1 MNLIEQQSLL
11 RGMPDDALKQ
21 AIQTQAGSIP
31 PYLVLTEVQRRK
43 TARDRFSAMD
53 ANQKAANTVAEE
65 LMGGSLPPQ
74 SAMPMPSGIEGALA
88 APMAPGAPS
97 GLEAAMAG
105 PQQTSFATGGMV
117 GYAPGGSVTLQDIL
131 AKLSGYGSDQEQAK
145 QDAITAALLQA
156 SAAMLGNGSSNTF
169 KNIGAGF
176 AAGAPA
182 YQNAM
187 KDARSTDLAL
197 LQAQAGV
204 LGDIGAADRAEA
216 DRSLRMQELNQQAL
230 YQQGMLTNA
239 AMPDEAKLYEY
250 AKTIT
255 DPEKRKD
262 FLLSEQVK
270 RAQQDYSDILN
281 GYLDSISQYA
291 TADEVAR
298 LTPEYEAK
306 TIATLRAVYGDD
318 VIARM
323 GSGTLGQGAT
333 SGAPPAFGP
342 DDTFTDLSHP
352 Q

>member
-169 KNIGAGF
+169 KNIGAGL

-204 LGDIGAADRAEA
+204 LGDISSEG
-216 DRSLRMQELNQQAL
+216 RSAQELQLRQEQAL
-230 YQQGMLTNA
+230 KDDEYRKLALEAQGKPQA
-239 AMPDEAKLYEY
+239 ALLYEY
-250 AKTIT
+250 AQNLPADQRDRFMYADDVARAQNVYDDTYNSVVRTIPDFATAEQRASMLAEADAIAT
-255 DPEKRKD
+255 DK
-262 FLLSEQVK
+262 VK
-270 RAQQDYSDILN
+270 RLFAPEILDQLP
-281 GYLDSISQYA
+281 GFSGA
-291 TADEVAR
+291 TAAP
-298 LTPEYEAK
+298 T
-306 TIATLRAVYGDD
+306 
-318 VIARM
+318 
-323 GSGTLGQGAT
+323 
-333 SGAPPAFGP
+333 GAPGSATNPVILP
-342 DDTFTDLSHP
+342 N
-352 Q
+352 